1 MCEGNTVGVQ
11 YYGEWRTFRITR
23 MLPLDTAEIDPSSSP
38 VKPHTPHTDQRLPDV
53 THKLSE
59 LALDDSTMEEDN
71 GLSRE
76 NTDVADSP
84 LLLEEIPILKITARS
99 RILVV
104 DTSRTKPSKN
114 KVKHGICIL

>member
-1 MCEGNTVGVQ
+1 MVGVQ
-11 YYGEWRTFRITR
+11 YYGEWRTFRITW
-23 MLPLDTAEIDPSSSP
+23 MLPLDTAELDPSSSP
-38 VKPHTPHTDQRLPDV
+38 IKPHTPHTDQRLPDV

-71 GLSRE
+71 GPSRE
-76 NTDVADSP
+76 NADVADSP